1 MAVTLNANT
10 STGLVATADLS
21 GAMAFQT
28 SGTTA
33 VTIDSSQKVGIGT
46 TTPST
51 SLQVNGTVT
60 ATSFNSTSDY
70 RIKQNVT
77 ELSTTDTV
85 DTLRPVRYLNT
96 ESKKNDIGLI
106 AHEVQHVYPEI
117 VSGEYNGETN
127 QSLNYS
133 GLIPVLI
140 NEIKMLKARVT
151 ELEHKLGN

>member
-1 MAVTLNANT
+1 MVLT
-10 STGLVATADLS
+10 SS
-21 GAMAFQT
+21 GY
-28 SGTTA
+28 
-33 VTIDSSQKVGIGT
+33 VGIGT

-51 SLQVNGTVT
+51 ALQVNGTVT

-70 RIKQNVT
+70 RIKQNIT
-77 ELSTTDTV
+77 ELSAADTV

-96 ESKKNDIGLI
+96 KSNKNDIGLI
-106 AHEVQHVYPEI
+106 AHEVQRVYPEI
-117 VSGEYNGETN
+117 VSGEYNGTTN

-151 ELEHKLGN
+151 ELEHKLGH